1 MTLTET
7 LLAANKSNRTKIPAD
22 ILTEMDSATAKLVD
36 EGLSSKVIKKGEVFP
51 EFELPNVKNTKV
63 SLSEVS
69 KSGKTII
76 CFYRGGWCPY
86 CNIQLSALQK
96 ALPEFEEKG
105 ANLVAITPETP
116 DNSLTTAEKNALNFE
131 VLSDI
136 DNKLAKELGL
146 VFQLPESIQT
156 IYSQFGLDLVK
167 HNQNED
173 YELPMAA
180 TFVLNENKEVVYK
193 FVDED
198 YTKRADILDILAVL

>member
-1 MTLTET
+1 
-7 LLAANKSNRTKIPAD
+7 
-22 ILTEMDSATAKLVD
+22 
-36 EGLSSKVIKKGEVFP
+36 
-51 EFELPNVKNTKV
+51 
-63 SLSEVS
+63 LSEVS

-116 DNSLTTAEKNALNFE
+116 DSSLTTAEKNALNFE

-180 TFVLNENKEVVYK
+180 TFVLNENKEVVYR

-198 YTKRADILDILAVL
+198 YTKRADILDILAAL

>member
-7 LLAANKSNRTKIPAD
+7 LSAANKSNRTKIPVD
-22 ILTEMDSATAKLVD
+22 ILAEMDSATAKLVD

-63 SLSEVS
+63 SLSEIS

-180 TFVLNENKEVVYK
+180 TFVLNENKEVVYR

-198 YTKRADILDILAVL
+198 YTKRADILDILAAL